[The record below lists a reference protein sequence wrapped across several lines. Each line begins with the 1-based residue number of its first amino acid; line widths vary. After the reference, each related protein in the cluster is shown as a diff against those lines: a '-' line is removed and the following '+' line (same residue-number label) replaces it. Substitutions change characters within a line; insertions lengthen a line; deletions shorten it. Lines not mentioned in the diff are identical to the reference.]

1 MIKSGRMEGMPRYA
15 SPQDP
20 AWSEDLDASIRAFGV
35 SIRQQIVKYL
45 RINGPSMRIQIE
57 RGTGL
62 STGNVSQSLKVL
74 EGTGV
79 VVVDLKGVERST
91 RPLTYS
97 VDAKRAEY
105 LWRLQGNYLLGY
117 GSTSTE

>member
-1 MIKSGRMEGMPRYA
+1 MSKSGRIEGMPRYA

-20 AWSEDLDASIRAFGV
+20 SWSEDLDASIRAFGV

-45 RINGPSMRIQIE
+45 RVNGPSMRIQIE

-79 VVVDLKGVERST
+79 VIVDLKGVERST

-97 VDAKRAEY
+97 IDVERTEK
-105 LWRLQGNYLLGY
+105 LWLLQGSYMLGH
-117 GSTSTE
+117 GSTQI

>member
-1 MIKSGRMEGMPRYA
+1 MSKSGTMDSMPKYA
-15 SPQDP
+15 NPQDP
-20 AWSEDLDASIRAFGV
+20 SWSEDLDASIRAFGV

-45 RINGPSMRIQIE
+45 RVNGPSLRIQIE

-62 STGNVSQSLKVL
+62 STGNVAQSLKVL

-79 VVVDLKGVERST
+79 VTVDLRGVERST

-97 VDAKRAEY
+97 INLERAEY
-105 LWRLQGNYLLGY
+105 LWRLQGNYMLGI
-117 GSTSTE
+117 

>member
-1 MIKSGRMEGMPRYA
+1 MIESGRIDGMPRYA
-15 SPQDP
+15 TPQDP
-20 AWSEDLDASIRAFGV
+20 SWSEDMDAAIKAYGV

-45 RINGPSMRIQIE
+45 RVNGPSIRIQIE

-74 EGTGV
+74 ESTGV
-79 VVVDLKGVERST
+79 VTVDLKGVERST

-97 VDAKRAEY
+97 IDAERAEY
-105 LWRLQGNYLLGY
+105 LWRLQGNYVLGI
-117 GSTSTE
+117 